1 MTHDKK
7 NVSGQIRF
15 TLLAQIGDVKMD
27 QSVGKEK
34 ILESL
39 DFYRESFGF

>member
-7 NVSGQIRF
+7 NEGNEINF
-15 TLLAQIGDVKMD
+15 TLLGQVGDVRLNQHVSKD
-27 QSVGKEK
+27 DVLASF
-34 ILESL
+34 